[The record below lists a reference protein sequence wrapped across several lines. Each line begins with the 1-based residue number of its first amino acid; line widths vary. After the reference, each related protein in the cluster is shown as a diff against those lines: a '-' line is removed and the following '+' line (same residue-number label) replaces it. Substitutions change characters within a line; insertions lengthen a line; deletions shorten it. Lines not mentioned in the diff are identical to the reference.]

1 MGIKNADTEVKMV
14 MTLDKEQETRGAKV
28 IKVEGVRE
36 KEKEV
41 IVRREIV
48 PSRWKRWNHDN
59 FSQDWNKKYSVW

>member
-1 MGIKNADTEVKMV
+1 MV
-14 MTLDKEQETRGAKV
+14 ITLDKEQGKGGLKV

-48 PSRWKRWNHDN
+48 SSKWKRWNHDN
-59 FSQDWNKKYSVW
+59 FSHGWNKNYSV